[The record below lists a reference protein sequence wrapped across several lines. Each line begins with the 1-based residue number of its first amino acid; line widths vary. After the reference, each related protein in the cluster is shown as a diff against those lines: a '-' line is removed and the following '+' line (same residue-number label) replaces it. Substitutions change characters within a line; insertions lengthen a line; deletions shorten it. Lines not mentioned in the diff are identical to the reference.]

1 MTEQDRALCEEHI
14 AAMQKY
20 IADLEGNTQPA
31 MPGKE
36 EALADEVG
44 PPLTRIA
51 KRAAFMADISTIRAA
66 LIASGGNVA
75 AAAQALDLPRT
86 SLDKRITRIGLRPWL
101 AESYP
106 ALRRPQK

>member
-36 EALADEVG
+36 EAHAHFGKLALDNERARLADALANPEATVAKIQEHVG
-44 PPLTRIA
+44 RID
-51 KRAAFMADISTIRAA
+51 AAFAA
-66 LIASGGNVA
+66 FDAWA
-75 AAAQALDLPRT
+75 A
-86 SLDKRITRIGLRPWL
+86 G
-101 AESYP
+101 ESF
-106 ALRRPQK
+106 

>member
-1 MTEQDRALCEEHI
+1 MSEDLD
-14 AAMQKY
+14 
-20 IADLEGNTQPA
+20 AD
-31 MPGKE
+31 
-36 EALADEVG
+36 DVG
-44 PPLTRIA
+44 PPLTRAA

-75 AAAQALDLPRT
+75 AAAQALDVPRA